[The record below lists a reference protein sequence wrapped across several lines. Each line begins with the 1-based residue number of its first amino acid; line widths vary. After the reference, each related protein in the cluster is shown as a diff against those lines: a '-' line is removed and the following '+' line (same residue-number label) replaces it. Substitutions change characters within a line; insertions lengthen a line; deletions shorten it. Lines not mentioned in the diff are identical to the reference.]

1 MRRAI
6 ILDRPGRSVSSP
18 SAGPIA
24 ARAKIA
30 RPPTFLDLLSRNR
43 NVRRLWLGQVVSQLG
58 DWFNAVAVYTLL
70 LDLTR
75 SATAVAAMMVVQQ
88 LPIAVFGP
96 LAGVLVDRMDRRR
109 LMVWTDLVRGLLMF
123 GLLLVREG
131 RDIWIAY
138 VVIGLAVVATAFFEP
153 ARSAILPSIASR
165 DELLPANALSAA
177 TWATMLAAGAA
188 VGGVILT
195 LFGRDVAFVLNA
207 TSFFASA
214 WFIRGIQ
221 VPGRDAAVS
230 PAHRRLATLSDGW
243 RYVRSH
249 PQVAVLLSIKGA
261 WALAGG
267 VMLLLTVFGERVLP
281 IAGSTAAGIGL
292 LYAARGVGA
301 GVGAL
306 AARWTLGSDI
316 ERLRPAIG
324 PAYLA
329 VGAAYIAFSAS
340 PTIWLAGL
348 AIAAAHVAGSVLWV
362 ASAVLLQSTVPDE
375 LRGRVFAMEFALLT
389 SVSAT
394 TSYATAFALDHGH
407 VGPRTMAGV
416 LGSVFF
422 VPAAAWI
429 LACRRD
435 SRRSGAEER
444 GPGGSA

>member
-1 MRRAI
+1 
-6 ILDRPGRSVSSP
+6 V
-18 SAGPIA
+18 
-24 ARAKIA
+24 
-30 RPPTFLDLLSRNR
+30 RNR
-43 NVRRLWLGQVVSQLG
+43 NVRLLWLGQIVSQLG
-58 DWFNAVAVYTLL
+58 DWFNVVAVYTLL
-70 LDLTR
+70 LDLTG
-75 SATAVAAMMVVQQ
+75 SATAVAVMMVVQQ

-109 LMVWTDLVRGLLMF
+109 LMVWTDLVRGVLMF

-131 RDIWIAY
+131 HQIWIAY
-138 VVIGLAVVATAFFEP
+138 LVIGLAVVATAFFEP
-153 ARSAILPSIASR
+153 ARSAILPSITSR

-214 WFIRGIQ
+214 WFIRRMQ
-221 VPGRDAAVS
+221 VPARPAAAGAAR
-230 PAHRRLATLSDGW
+230 PRQATLSDGW

-249 PQVAVLLSIKGA
+249 PQVEAFLSIKGA

-281 IAGSTAAGIGL
+281 IAGSTAAGIGV
-292 LYAARGVGA
+292 LYAARGIGA
-301 GVGAL
+301 GIGAL
-306 AARWTLGSDI
+306 GARWTFGSDV
-316 ERLRPAIG
+316 ERLRSAIG

-329 VGAAYIAFSAS
+329 VGAGYIAFSAS
-340 PTIWLAGL
+340 PTIWIAGL

-375 LRGRVFAMEFALLT
+375 FRGRVFAIEFALLT
-389 SVSAT
+389 FVSAT
-394 TSYATAFALDHGH
+394 MSYVTAFALDHGH
-407 VGPRTMAGV
+407 AGPRLMAGI
-416 LGSVFF
+416 LGAVFF

-429 LACRRD
+429 LAGRRNG
-435 SRRSGAEER
+435 RRAGARGLGSGRPA
-444 GPGGSA
+444 